1 MKIPI
6 KIFSFSFLFLLLLS
20 PGVTTYADIYMYIDE
35 AGVIHYTNIPTSPG
49 YKLYLKEYPKYQ
61 PGLCFNDM
69 YDHLIIRASKKY
81 GVPFQL
87 LKAVIKAESDFNTRA
102 VSKAGAKGLMQI
114 MPQNFKAFKINNPYD
129 PSENIMGGTRYLKSL
144 LQQFSWKLPLALAA
158 YNAGPNR
165 VILYNDIPP
174 FKETEEYVKK
184 VMRYY
189 NILRKQ

>member
-6 KIFSFSFLFLLLLS
+6 KIFLFLFLLLLS
-20 PGVTTYADIYMYIDE
+20 SKITTYADIYKYIDA

-61 PGLCFNDM
+61 PGLYFNDK
-69 YDHLIIRASKKY
+69 YDHLIIKASKKH

-87 LKAVIKAESDFNTRA
+87 LKAVIKAESDFNTKA
-102 VSKAGAKGLMQI
+102 VSKAGAMGLMQI
-114 MPQNFKAFKINNPYD
+114 MPKNLKSFKINNPYN

-165 VILYNDIPP
+165 VIQYNDIPP
-174 FKETEEYVKK
+174 FKETEEYVKR
-184 VMRYY
+184 VIRYY
-189 NILRKQ
+189 NILRK